1 MQNIFTISFCF
12 DKIIVDK
19 YRFKI
24 HKRQFIKNEKRVNT
38 KEKIL
43 IIKFIEINIGKEKRK
58 MNKLKSKKGI
68 TLVALVVTIVVL
80 LILAGVSIN
89 LVLGN
94 NGIIAKAKDAETKS
108 AEASQNDLKGM
119 NGLVSE
125 MEGVLN
131 GNSGKTEPE
140 TEPYL
145 PSDDFHYD
153 TSTSVDTG
161 LVIADSNRNEYV
173 WVVVPR
179 TTTVYKTTGLGK
191 TTFTDADYMSIEND
205 LKEYTKIYREST
217 SFTDTWYADDK
228 NEGWLSETEYAV
240 LKNSMLK
247 SVYENGGFYVGRYE
261 AGIDTKTGTNR
272 TSNTDKNSDGKYIMP
287 STTPVSKAN
296 AYPYTYVT
304 RTQAQNL
311 ASNVNSGTK
320 TSSLM
325 FGVQWDLVLAFM
337 HNKGNIE
344 DSTLTSNSTTI
355 GNYYNSTFDLNRG
368 KYAQCGQLGNTWKNF
383 DSALDSIVVSNET
396 TGKMKKTE
404 QNSYQNGILLTTGGT
419 EQSKVMN
426 IYDIAGN
433 VYEWTLEKTPNTYEP
448 CVTRGGL
455 FNDTGSY
462 RPAAEHGGSSS
473 GHSFYSIGFRVSIF

>member
-1 MQNIFTISFCF
+1 M
-12 DKIIVDK
+12 K
-19 YRFKI
+19 
-24 HKRQFIKNEKRVNT
+24 KN
-38 KEKIL
+38 
-43 IIKFIEINIGKEKRK
+43 
-58 MNKLKSKKGI
+58 KGI

-108 AEASQNDLKGM
+108 AEASENDLKGM
-119 NGLVSE
+119 NSLIE
-125 MEGVLN
+125 QMESALN
-131 GNSGKTEPE
+131 GSGNGGKTEPE
-140 TEPYL
+140 TVPYL

-161 LVIADSNRNEYV
+161 LVIKDVNGNEYV

-179 TTTVYKTTGLGK
+179 TTAVYKTTGLGK
-191 TTFTDADYMSIEND
+191 TTFTDADYTSIEND
-205 LKEYTKIYREST
+205 LNEYTKTYRGST
-217 SFTDTWYADDK
+217 SYSDTWYADEK
-228 NEGWLSETEYAV
+228 NEGWLSETEYKT

-261 AGIDTKTGTNR
+261 AGIGTNR
-272 TSNTDKNSDGKYIMP
+272 TSIEAQVNGKYP
-287 STTPVSKAN
+287 VPTTAPVTKAD

-337 HNKGNIE
+337 SKDTAKIT
-344 DSTLTSNSTTI
+344 STDVLTKDSTTI
-355 GNYYNSTFDLNRG
+355 GNYYNSTFQLSQTG
-368 KYAQCGQLGNTWKNF
+368 KYAMYSNWKLSPTWNPSTTATTSF
-383 DSALDSIVVSNET
+383 VDSSRNKLVQPGTDGILVT
-396 TGKMKKTE
+396 TGTSEK
-404 QNSYQNGILLTTGGT
+404 N
-419 EQSKVMN
+419 KVMN

-433 VYEWTLEKTPNTYEP
+433 VWEWTLEKTSHASNLCAE
-448 CVTRGGL
+448 RGGGL
-455 FNDTGSY
+455 YYTGSKNN
-462 RPAAEHGGSSS
+462 PAADRGNNNTTGTFLSD
-473 GHSFYSIGFRVSIF
+473 GFRLSLW

>member
-1 MQNIFTISFCF
+1 M
-12 DKIIVDK
+12 K
-19 YRFKI
+19 
-24 HKRQFIKNEKRVNT
+24 KN
-38 KEKIL
+38 
-43 IIKFIEINIGKEKRK
+43 
-58 MNKLKSKKGI
+58 KGI

-108 AEASQNDLKGM
+108 AEARENDLKGM
-119 NGLVSE
+119 NSLIE
-125 MEGVLN
+125 QMESTLN
-131 GNSGKTEPE
+131 GSGNGGKTEPE
-140 TEPYL
+140 TVPYL

-153 TSTSVDTG
+153 TSTSIDTG
-161 LVIADSNRNEYV
+161 LVIKDANGNEYV

-179 TTTVYKTTGLGK
+179 TIAVYKTTGLGK
-191 TTFTDADYMSIEND
+191 TTFTDADYTSIEND
-205 LKEYTKIYREST
+205 LKEYTKTYRGST
-217 SFTDTWYADDK
+217 SYSDTYTADDK
-228 NEGWLSETEYAV
+228 NVGWFADATAYNN

-261 AGIDTKTGTNR
+261 AGIDTTTGTNR
-272 TSNTDKNSDGKYIMP
+272 TSNTDKNSDGKYTMP
-287 STTPVSKAN
+287 STVPVTKAD

-337 HNKGNIE
+337 HNKGNIA

-355 GNYYNSTFDLNRG
+355 GNYCNSTFQLSQTG
-368 KYAQCGQLGNTWKNF
+368 QYAVCSNYSLSSTWNQSTKPTTNF
-383 DSALDSIVVSNET
+383 VDSSRNKIAQSSDR
-396 TGKMKKTE
+396 
-404 QNSYQNGILLTTGGT
+404 NGILVTTGT
-419 EQSKVMN
+419 SETNKVMN

-433 VYEWTLEKTPNTYEP
+433 VDEWTLESPSSDINQ
-448 CVTRGGL
+448 CASRGGSY
-455 FNDTGSY
+455 FDTGSNN
-462 RPAAEHGGSSS
+462 PAALRVGSDSVLS
-473 GHSFYSIGFRVSIF
+473 INRIGFRVSLF

>member
-1 MQNIFTISFCF
+1 ML
-12 DKIIVDK
+12 
-19 YRFKI
+19 
-24 HKRQFIKNEKRVNT
+24 KN
-38 KEKIL
+38 
-43 IIKFIEINIGKEKRK
+43 
-58 MNKLKSKKGI
+58 KKGI
-68 TLVALVVTIVVL
+68 TLVALVITIVVL

-125 MEGVLN
+125 MEGTLN
-131 GNSGKTEPE
+131 GNSGKTELE

-161 LVIADSNRNEYV
+161 LVIKDASGNEYV

-179 TTTVYKTTGLGK
+179 TTAVYKTTGLGK
-191 TTFTDADYMSIEND
+191 TTFTDADYTSIEND
-205 LKEYTKIYREST
+205 LKEYTKTYRGST
-217 SFTDTWYADDK
+217 SYSDTYVADTA
-228 NEGWLSETEYAV
+228 NVGWLTSSEYTE

-261 AGIDTKTGTNR
+261 AGIGTNR
-272 TSNTDKNSDGKYIMP
+272 TSIEAQVNGKYP
-287 STTPVSKAN
+287 VPTTAPVTKAD

-337 HNKGNIE
+337 HNKGNIA

-355 GNYYNSTFDLNRG
+355 GNYNDNLWTIKNANAKYSTNNGSTFTACPNPFKKESNSG
-368 KYAQCGQLGNTWKNF
+368 
-383 DSALDSIVVSNET
+383 IV
-396 TGKMKKTE
+396 
-404 QNSYQNGILLTTGGT
+404 LTTGADSSFSV
-419 EQSKVMN
+419 QN

-433 VYEWTLEKTPNTYEP
+433 VLEWTLENTSNASDS
-448 CVTRGGL
+448 CAGRGGY
-455 FNDTGSY
+455 FYNTGSVY
-462 RPAAEHGGSSS
+462 PAASRNDLSRSGSRD
-473 GHSFYSIGFRVSIF
+473 IGFRVSLF

>member
-1 MQNIFTISFCF
+1 M
-12 DKIIVDK
+12 
-19 YRFKI
+19 R
-24 HKRQFIKNEKRVNT
+24 KN
-38 KEKIL
+38 
-43 IIKFIEINIGKEKRK
+43 
-58 MNKLKSKKGI
+58 KGI

-119 NGLVSE
+119 NGLVSK
-125 MEGVLN
+125 MEGALAGN
-131 GNSGKTEPE
+131 GSTGSGSGNGGAGGSGADTKVPAEATAE
-140 TEPYL
+140 TAPYF
-145 PSDDFHYD
+145 PDNTF
-153 TSTSVDTG
+153 TKKEGTIDTG
-161 LVIADSNRNEYV
+161 LVIQDASGNEYV

-179 TTTVYKTTGLGK
+179 TTAVYATTGLGK
-191 TTFTDADYMSIEND
+191 TTFSDADYTSIEND
-205 LKEYTKIYREST
+205 LKEYTKTYRGST
-217 SFTDTWYADDK
+217 SFITDTWYADDK
-228 NEGWLSETEYAV
+228 NEGWLSETEYKT

-261 AGIDTKTGTNR
+261 AGIGTNR
-272 TSNTDKNSDGKYIMP
+272 TSIEAQVNGKYP
-287 STTPVSKAN
+287 VPTTAPVTKAD

-311 ASNVNSGTK
+311 ASNVKSGTK

>member
-1 MQNIFTISFCF
+1 M
-12 DKIIVDK
+12 K
-19 YRFKI
+19 
-24 HKRQFIKNEKRVNT
+24 KN
-38 KEKIL
+38 
-43 IIKFIEINIGKEKRK
+43 
-58 MNKLKSKKGI
+58 KGI

-94 NGIIAKAKDAETKS
+94 NGIIAKAKEAETKS

-125 MEGVLN
+125 MEGALAGN
-131 GNSGKTEPE
+131 GSTGSGNGGKLEPE
-140 TEPYL
+140 TVPYL

-161 LVIADSNRNEYV
+161 LVIQDASGNEYV

-179 TTTVYKTTGLGK
+179 TTAVYATTGLGK
-191 TTFTDADYMSIEND
+191 TTFTDADYRSIETD
-205 LKEYTKIYREST
+205 LKNYTST
-217 SFTDTWYADDK
+217 YVTEEGYSDVYYADDK
-228 NEGWLSETEYAV
+228 NVGWFADETAYNN

-261 AGIDTKTGTNR
+261 AGIAENR
-272 TSNTDKNSDGKYIMP
+272 TSNTEKNSDGKYTIEGMP
-287 STTPVSKAN
+287 TPVSKAD
-296 AYPYTYVT
+296 AYPYRYVT

-311 ASNVNSGTK
+311 AKNVNSGNK

-337 HNKGNIE
+337 HNKGNIA
-344 DSTLTSNSTTI
+344 DSTLTEDSTTI
-355 GNYYNSTFDLNRG
+355 GNYRDSTFQLSQTG
-368 KYAQCGQLGNTWKNF
+368 KYATYSNWTLSSTWNPSTTSTTNF
-383 DSALDSIVVSNET
+383 VDTSRNKIAQSSN
-396 TGKMKKTE
+396 G
-404 QNSYQNGILLTTGGT
+404 NGILVTTGGT

-433 VYEWTLEKTPNTYEP
+433 VYEWTLEKTSDTDSPRAS
-448 CVTRGGL
+448 RGGN
-455 FNDTGSY
+455 FYNTGSY
-462 RPAAEHGGSSS
+462 TPAAYRGIISTAYSS
-473 GHSFYSIGFRVSIF
+473 YSLGFRVSLF